1 MYQINTLLWPIK
13 NNSDTIELT
22 VHTSC
27 YCIWTYSVLFGSLSH
42 LLNIYL
48 LQHITDLTTM
58 ARSTFQGQ
66 QILNLISFGNN
77 DFRTYNHQL
86 YSLTLCCGST
96 KGSFINDVTQIRAF
110 SDTPFPSVTLKWLF
124 YLDFYTWCH
133 KCTNPPPPTCVTS
146 FMNDH

>member
-48 LQHITDLTTM
+48 LQHTTDLTTM
-58 ARSTFQGQ
+58 ALSTFQGQ
-66 QILNLISFGNN
+66 QTLNLLSFGNN
-77 DFRTYNHQL
+77 EQ
-86 YSLTLCCGST
+86 
-96 KGSFINDVTQIRAF
+96 SFIF
-110 SDTPFPSVTLKWLF
+110 SLLQ
-124 YLDFYTWCH
+124 
-133 KCTNPPPPTCVTS
+133 PPTLLFDFVLW
-146 FMNDH
+146 FD